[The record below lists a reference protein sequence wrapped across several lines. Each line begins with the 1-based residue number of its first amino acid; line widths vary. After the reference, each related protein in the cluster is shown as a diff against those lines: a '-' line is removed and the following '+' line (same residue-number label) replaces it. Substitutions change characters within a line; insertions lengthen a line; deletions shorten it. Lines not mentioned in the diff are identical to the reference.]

1 MIWLAT
7 KMQAQDCT
15 FPGQTPVSA
24 IFVCS
29 SETFTINTPTYC
41 GQTNVPT
48 PCIDGGIYQ
57 NLNPNFFR
65 FACYTPGTLGFTIS
79 PGDAAANYDWQL
91 FDVTGTNPVDIFTNS
106 GLFIA
111 CNWSGEPGE
120 TGASIDGTSTTV
132 CTGPQPLFSKMPDI
146 LAGHTYLL
154 MVSNH
159 SSAAAG
165 YQLTFGGGTAV
176 ITDAIDPHLLVADL
190 SCDRKEIRLLLNKQ
204 VKCSSL
210 ATDGSDFSISG
221 GATIISAVP
230 VDCSTQFGTSALLL
244 ILAQP
249 LAFGNYTL
257 TINNGTDGNTLIDIC
272 SRNIPSGESLAFI
285 AAPQQSTPIDTVLNS
300 TCNPKYIELV
310 FRKPMLC
317 SSIAADGSD
326 FIITGPQTV
335 TGIPF
340 IPACN
345 TGTTTGIIRLNLS
358 APIGAGTYQVQ
369 LASGSDGNTLLNECL
384 VPTPVGAT
392 ASFKAAAGVSAVFT
406 KSNTSACSE
415 NTVSFSHN
423 GANNVNQ
430 WNWSF
435 GNGTSSNQSN
445 PVVTF
450 ATGQYTVRLIVSN
463 GSCID
468 TATQVVQISNSFN
481 AAFDAP
487 AMICPG
493 DIVQLTNNS
502 TGNINDWQ
510 WSFGN
515 GTTSNLQ
522 TPVGHRY
529 PENGRESLYTIKL
542 IVSNTIL
549 GCSDTATQVVKA
561 LKNCTIAVPTA
572 FTPNG
577 DGKNDFLYP
586 LNAVKADN
594 LEFKI
599 YNRLGQ
605 LVFSTKDWTQKWD
618 GKINGVLQDTGVY
631 AWLLS
636 FTQHDTKEKVFL
648 KGTTLLLR

>member
-1 MIWLAT
+1 MLTNAPAPVLLSITVIPPLA
-7 KMQAQDCT
+7 
-15 FPGQTPVSA
+15 P
-24 IFVCS
+24 
-29 SETFTINTPTYC
+29 
-41 GQTNVPT
+41 
-48 PCIDGGIYQ
+48 
-57 NLNPNFFR
+57 
-65 FACYTPGTLGFTIS
+65 
-79 PGDAAANYDWQL
+79 
-91 FDVTGTNPVDIFTNS
+91 
-106 GLFIA
+106 
-111 CNWSGEPGE
+111 
-120 TGASIDGTSTTV
+120 
-132 CTGPQPLFSKMPDI
+132 
-146 LAGHTYLL
+146 
-154 MVSNH
+154 
-159 SSAAAG
+159 
-165 YQLTFGGGTAV
+165 
-176 ITDAIDPHLLVADL
+176 
-190 SCDRKEIRLLLNKQ
+190 
-204 VKCSSL
+204 L
-210 ATDGSDFSISG
+210 ATDQFS
-221 GATIISAVP
+221 
-230 VDCSTQFGTSALLL
+230 F
-244 ILAQP
+244 
-249 LAFGNYTL
+249 
-257 TINNGTDGNTLIDIC
+257 
-272 SRNIPSGESLAFI
+272 
-285 AAPQQSTPIDTVLNS
+285 
-300 TCNPKYIELV
+300 
-310 FRKPMLC
+310 
-317 SSIAADGSD
+317 
-326 FIITGPQTV
+326 
-335 TGIPF
+335 
-340 IPACN
+340 
-345 TGTTTGIIRLNLS
+345 
-358 APIGAGTYQVQ
+358 
-369 LASGSDGNTLLNECL
+369 
-384 VPTPVGAT
+384 
-392 ASFKAAAGVSAVFT
+392 
-406 KSNTSACSE
+406 
-415 NTVSFSHN
+415 TVSFSHN